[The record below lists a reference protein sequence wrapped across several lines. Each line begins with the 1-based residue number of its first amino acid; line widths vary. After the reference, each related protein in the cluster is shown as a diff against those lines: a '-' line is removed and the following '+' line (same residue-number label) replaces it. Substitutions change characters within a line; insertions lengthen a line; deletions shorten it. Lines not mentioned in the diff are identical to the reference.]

1 MGVDI
6 VHILRLG
13 AAVCKGHLHGLGG
26 TAAVG
31 PGSGH
36 VIGVAGGAVAHDL
49 RKDSGAPGLGV
60 LQLLQQEDGRT
71 LAQHEAAALRVK
83 GDGSPLGIGILGQ
96 GLHGGEGADGQ
107 RRHSGLRAA
116 AEHHI
121 SITVPDIVE
130 GIAYG
135 IGAAGTGGHRTGAH
149 APEAGVDGDLAGGH
163 VADAGGDIEGRDPV
177 PALLLALVVLCLR
190 DGEAADAAGDN
201 DAAAIRLRFIQR
213 EASTVQ
219 CLLGGDD
226 GHLGEAAHPLG
237 LWLAHVVL
245 RHEALDLRGQ
255 MDLQI
260 GGIELGDGSDAAH
273 TVLHSL
279 PALCRGKANGG
290 HGPQAGDHDS
300 PSFHSI
306 PPVDRVGST
315 RKRCS
320 KRPRK
325 RKGAGEI
332 HSGFPG

>member
-1 MGVDI
+1 M
-6 VHILRLG
+6 LFR
-13 AAVCKGHLHGLGG
+13 
-26 TAAVG
+26 
-31 PGSGH
+31 S
-36 VIGVAGGAVAHDL
+36 
-49 RKDSGAPGLGV
+49 
-60 LQLLQQEDGRT
+60 
-71 LAQHEAAALRVK
+71 LRVK

-107 RRHSGLRAA
+107 RRHSGLRTA

-260 GGIELGDGSDAAH
+260 I
-273 TVLHSL
+273 
-279 PALCRGKANGG
+279 
-290 HGPQAGDHDS
+290 
-300 PSFHSI
+300 
-306 PPVDRVGST
+306 
-315 RKRCS
+315 
-320 KRPRK
+320 
-325 RKGAGEI
+325 
-332 HSGFPG
+332 